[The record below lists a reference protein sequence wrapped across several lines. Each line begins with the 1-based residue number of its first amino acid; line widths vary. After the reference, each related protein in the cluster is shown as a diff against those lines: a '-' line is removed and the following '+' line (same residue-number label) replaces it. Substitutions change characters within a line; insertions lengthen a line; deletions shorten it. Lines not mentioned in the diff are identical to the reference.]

1 MPFGSYENAFWVSL
15 FLTVAVE
22 TSVLFLVFRFGLRRS
37 VPFARKL
44 FAGTF
49 PSFAT
54 LPYLW
59 FLLPVYVRDRTLY
72 LWSGETGVVLIE
84 TVLLMGV
91 LPVKWREALL
101 LSAAANA
108 ASYGLGRI
116 FWELV

>member
-1 MPFGSYENAFWVSL
+1 MLGSYENAFWVSL
-15 FLTVAVE
+15 FLTVAIE
-22 TSVLFLVFRFGLRRS
+22 TSVLFLAFRFLFRRP
-37 VPFARKL
+37 VPFIRKL
-44 FAGTF
+44 FAGVV
-49 PSFAT
+49 PSLAT

-59 FLLPVYVRDRTLY
+59 FLLPVYVRDRSLY
-72 LWSGETGVVLIE
+72 VWSGEIGVVLVE
-84 TVLLMGV
+84 TVLLMGL